1 MSSNVFPIF
10 PTVQAGKAAR
20 PTFATRD
27 LVAVSGKRVSA
38 SWRSSAVRFIKFNV
52 SLRSWKAAPAP
63 WASYT
68 EQELFDAWV
77 VTHKGKA
84 DSWLLDN
91 STGLYWRGGPAQP
104 RVRFVTDEPEI
115 DEEQPGLYVAQV
127 ELETVL

>member
-1 MSSNVFPIF
+1 MSDNVFPIL
-10 PTVQAGKAAR
+10 PLVEPKKAAF
-20 PTFATRD
+20 PTFASRD
-27 LVAVSGKRVSA
+27 LRSVSGKRVTA
-38 SWRSSAVRFIKFNV
+38 AWRSSAIRIIRFNV
-52 SLRSWKAAPAP
+52 RLRSWKAAPAP
-63 WASYT
+63 WAAYM

-104 RVRFVTDEPEI
+104 RVRFASDEPEI
-115 DEEQPGLYVAQV
+115 EEEQLGVYLAQV